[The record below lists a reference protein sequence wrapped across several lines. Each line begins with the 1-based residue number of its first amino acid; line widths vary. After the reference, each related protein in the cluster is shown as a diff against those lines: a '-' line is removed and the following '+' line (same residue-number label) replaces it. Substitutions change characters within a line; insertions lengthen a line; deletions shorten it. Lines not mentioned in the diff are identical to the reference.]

1 MRLYANKIP
10 TIVEAVCRALVD
22 SGDFEV
28 ADRKEFKA
36 DVEAILKE
44 YKRKDREITER
55 AKDILEHRGLPY
67 SDLFRTKRR
76 LAEQQG
82 FGIGDDSVVWMIN
95 QMIEVFMQS
104 QWVDEIYCDDPTIRR
119 KLRHVLRSHMQAD
132 DDLDREVRR
141 HLKHL
146 SENTTSFEIEY
157 EKQLAMVKRKHGLE

>member
-10 TIVEAVCRALVD
+10 TIVEAVTRALVD
-22 SGDFEV
+22 SGDLEV
-28 ADRKEFKA
+28 ADRTEFKA

-55 AKDILEHRGLPY
+55 AKDILEHRGLAY
-67 SDLFRTKRR
+67 SDLFRTKRH

-82 FGIGDDSVVWMIN
+82 FGIGDDSIVWMIN
-95 QMIEVFMQS
+95 QMLEVFMQS
-104 QWVDEIYCDDPTIRR
+104 QWVEEIYCDDATIRR
-119 KLRHVLRSHMQAD
+119 KIRHVLRAHMQAD

-146 SENTTSFEIEY
+146 DENTTSFEIEY
-157 EKQLAMVKRKHGLE
+157 EKQLANVKRKHGLE